1 MSILNFNFVMIHII
15 HKVLVTLK
23 NYLNFLKNSI
33 FECFFNKYNRLLFLI
48 KKNFFFITYNDGKV
62 KS

>member
-15 HKVLVTLK
+15 HKVLVMLK

-48 KKNFFFITYNDGKV
+48 KKKFFFHNI
-62 KS
+62 